1 MTTIV
6 KLQKLIAIII
16 GLVVCSSSF
25 AELVVNKSII
35 IYDDPM
41 LSKEDVVV
49 FNTDSEANLYLEVE
63 PYRVVNP
70 GAENQSM
77 VAIELDDDPEF
88 LASPNRVIVAPQGRS
103 IVRMLNLNF
112 DGKEELVYRVNLI
125 PVTPPVELS
134 DNGEA
139 DIESKL
145 EIVIAYQVLVIVLPQ
160 NAQPNVVTNR
170 KGNIATFGN
179 TGNSNYLLTD
189 GEQCDPLDPTV
200 CQVLEDRRVYPGNN
214 WQLSLPYDGPFSYK
228 VKTHAGITANMY
240 D

>member
-1 MTTIV
+1 MNNKNCV
-6 KLQKLIAIII
+6 ALII
-16 GLVVCSSSF
+16 GLLFSSASF

-41 LSKEDVVV
+41 MSKEDVVV
-49 FNTDSEANLYLEVE
+49 SNTDATANLYLEVE
-63 PYRVVNP
+63 PYRVINP
-70 GAENQSM
+70 GAPNQEM
-77 VAIELDDDPEF
+77 IAIELSGDPEF

-139 DIESKL
+139 DIESML

-160 NAQPNVVTNR
+160 NAQPEVVASR
-170 KGNIATFGN
+170 DGKSATFGN
-179 TGNSNYLLTD
+179 IGNANYLLTD
-189 GEQCDPLDPTV
+189 GEQCDPVNPDE
-200 CQVLEDRRVYPGNN
+200 CQVLEDRRIYPGNN
-214 WQLSLPYDGPFSYK
+214 WQLELPYDGPFSYK
-228 VKTHAGITANMY
+228 VKTHAGITANLY